1 MAYEPTG
8 VQTMFPVYLQRM
20 AETGQTRESYDIAVA
35 QNEANLNQ
43 NLETLYRKLLEI
55 EEYLA
60 GEPAQQGGGAA

>member
-8 VQTMFPVYLQRM
+8 IQTMFPVYLQRM
-20 AETGQTRESYDIAVA
+20 ARAGQAREDYDIAVA

-55 EEYLA
+55 EDYLA
-60 GEPAQQGGGAA
+60 SQP

>member
-1 MAYEPTG
+1 
-8 VQTMFPVYLQRM
+8 M

>member
-20 AETGQTRESYDIAVA
+20 AETRQTRESYDIAVA